1 MRSGLEDVVT
11 NKLENGAPPADAPSS
26 VLQAVSQEIP
36 LPSHRHYALPA
47 WVQPTLDFV
56 LILTAFALAY
66 VARYYLS
73 TFRPVL
79 EINQADF
86 GPYIPFALIY
96 AGILWLI
103 YQGNGL
109 YRAVRGRALM
119 EEVYT
124 IGSGVASAIVVLL
137 ALFFVFQPLV
147 FSRLMLLYVAVVTVA
162 LLTLARVVRRAVE
175 AHLRSKG
182 IGVERVL
189 VVGAGEAGQ
198 AVLRT
203 MMARRDLGYQPIG
216 YMDETDDNSDRAD
229 LGRVKWLGSPENL
242 RSTIRRHHV
251 DLVVIALPWSSHDR
265 IQSLTR
271 AARRAGAEVRLVP
284 DVFQLNMRQVQVENL
299 DGIPLLGFNDERR
312 FAGTNRVI
320 KRAIDIGLI
329 LLASP
334 ILLLILAFTALAI
347 RLESPGPVFYTARR
361 VGENGRE
368 FDMLK
373 FRSMIP
379 DAEKYQQQLVEQL
392 GEDPRHPK
400 FKNDPRVTR
409 VGRVIRAISV
419 DELPQLVN
427 VLLGQMSLVGP
438 RPPTPD
444 EVALY
449 EPWHM
454 QRLHGIPGITGLWQV
469 SGRSHV
475 PFDEMC
481 LLDIY
486 YLENWSVWLD
496 LQILVMTLPRVLL
509 RHGAY

>member
-1 MRSGLEDVVT
+1 MRSGLDDT
-11 NKLENGAPPADAPSS
+11 AAAKAENGAPPADAPSG
-26 VLQAVSQEIP
+26 VLQAIPREIP
-36 LPSHRHYALPA
+36 LAHNRHFALPA
-47 WVQPTLDFV
+47 WLQPLVDIV
-56 LILTAFALAY
+56 LILVAFALAY
-66 VARYYLS
+66 VARYHLS

-86 GPYIPFALIY
+86 GPYIPFALVY
-96 AGILWLI
+96 AAILWLI

-147 FSRLMLLYVAVVTVA
+147 FSRLMLLYVAVATVA
-162 LLTLARVVRRAVE
+162 LLALARVVRRAVE

-182 IGVERVL
+182 IGVERVV

-203 MMARRDLGYQPIG
+203 MMARRDLGYQPVG
-216 YMDETDDNSDRAD
+216 YMDAENADRAD
-229 LGRVKWLGSPENL
+229 LGRVKWLGTPENL

-251 DLVVIALPWSSHDR
+251 DLVVIALPWSNHDL

-271 AARRAGAEVRLVP
+271 TARRAGADVRLVP

-299 DGIPLLGFNDERR
+299 DGIPLLGFNDERQFR
-312 FAGTNRVI
+312 GTNRLL
-320 KRAIDIGLI
+320 KRAIDISLI

-334 ILLLILAFTALAI
+334 ALLVIFALTALAI
-347 RLESPGPVFYTARR
+347 RLESPGPIFYTARR

-379 DAEKYQQQLVEQL
+379 DADKYQQQLVEQL

-400 FKNDPRVTR
+400 IKNDPRVTR
-409 VGRVIRAISV
+409 VGRFIRAISV

-496 LQILVMTLPRVLL
+496 LQILLMTLPRVLL

>member
-1 MRSGLEDVVT
+1 MRPGLNNGTTEKPGPDALPTDTASG
-11 NKLENGAPPADAPSS
+11 
-26 VLQAVSQEIP
+26 VLQGLPPEIP
-36 LPSHRHYALPA
+36 LAHNRHYAPPA
-47 WVQPTLDFV
+47 WVQPAVDFA
-56 LILTAFALAY
+56 LILAAFALAY
-66 VARYYLS
+66 TARYRLS

-96 AGILWLI
+96 AAILWLI

-109 YRAVRGRALM
+109 YRAARGRALM
-119 EEVYT
+119 EEVYL
-124 IGSGVASAIVVLL
+124 ISSGVASGIVVLL
-137 ALFFVFQPLV
+137 ALFFIFQPLV
-147 FSRLMLLYVAVVTVA
+147 FSRLMLLYVAVITVT
-162 LLTLARVVRRAVE
+162 LLLLARIARRVVE
-175 AHLRSKG
+175 ARLRRRG

-189 VVGAGEAGQ
+189 VVGAGDAGQ
-198 AVLRT
+198 AILRV
-203 MMARRDLGYQPIG
+203 MMARRNLGYQPIG
-216 YMDETDDNSDRAD
+216 YMDETDGDDKRAD

-242 RSTIRRHHV
+242 RSTIRRYHV
-251 DLVVIALPWSSHDR
+251 DLVVIALPWSSHSL

-271 AARRAGAEVRLVP
+271 TARRAGADVRLVP

-299 DGIPLLGFNDERR
+299 DGIPLLGVNSEQSFK
-312 FAGTNRVI
+312 GTSRLF

-329 LLASP
+329 VLASP
-334 ILLLILAFTALAI
+334 LLLAVFALTALAI
-347 RLESPGPVFYTARR
+347 RLEGPGPVLYTARR
-361 VGENGRE
+361 VGEDGRE

-379 DAEKYQQQLVEQL
+379 DADKYQQQLVEQL

-400 FKNDPRVTR
+400 IRNDPRVTR
-409 VGRVIRAISV
+409 VGRLIRATSV
-419 DELPQLVN
+419 DELPQLIN

-449 EPWHM
+449 EPWHL
-454 QRLHGIPGITGLWQV
+454 QRLAGIPGMTGLWQV

-496 LQILVMTLPRVLL
+496 LRILFMTLPHVLL
-509 RHGAY
+509 RQGAY